1 MKFPVCVLSLGYTRL
16 AGITLYDT
24 KTRQFDETTPRF
36 ARELIDKGLVK
47 GVKYNEEGFVPDEAF
62 NMKDILV
69 KSGVGKYRPLLH
81 EVPGAAVNSTYMVV
95 RVLETNKGRLYE
107 VVSNRCQR
115 VKITEEQLR
124 GLNSIG
130 NVAGV
135 FITDDEIKICDGV
148 VIENRVYPDHV
159 IIEEPLVE
167 DTDGFDQDVVL
178 DEGEEDVDVEIETS
192 VTEEVSS
199 VETAETKEEPQT
211 MQELFEA
218 LEPESEQ
225 VTEEQ
230 VAEPVEEA
238 PVEEKKASGG
248 KRGKGTKKK

>member
-159 IIEEPLVE
+159 VIGEPLVE
-167 DTDGFDQDVVL
+167 DTEGYDQEIL
-178 DEGEEDVDVEIETS
+178 DEGDEDIDETGD
-192 VTEEVSS
+192 TEEVSND
-199 VETAETKEEPQT
+199 EIGETKEEPQT

-218 LEPESEQ
+218 LENGEEQ

-230 VAEPVEEA
+230 VTESVEEA

-248 KRGKGTKKK
+248 RRGKGTKKK